1 MAERERSHTR
11 PRGAVFVPRAQV
23 MSAADVH
30 RAVTRMAHEIAER
43 NRGLHDLV
51 LIGLQTG
58 GIAIARRLA
67 ETLEEP
73 RGQPFP
79 SAPWTLRP

>member
-23 MSAADVH
+23 MSATDVH

-43 NRGLHDLV
+43 NRGLEKVVLV
-51 LIGLQTG
+51 GLQTG
-58 GIAIARRLA
+58 GVSIAEQLA
-67 ETLEEP
+67 ATLAGVE
-73 RGQPFP
+73 G
-79 SAPWTLRP
+79 AAMT